1 MKSTVLIGIYTAIC
15 IHKKIFYESKKD
27 SEFIPAQSELETIVS
42 ILAYG
47 NRRLKLLS

>member
-27 SEFIPAQSELETIVS
+27 
-42 ILAYG
+42 
-47 NRRLKLLS
+47 